1 MTTFFYHVGVKIGVV
16 GGEGVFDEGRVG
28 LEGLDDD
35 GGGRKVATTDAT
47 DDLSEKL
54 ESFFFGREVGEGK
67 SGVGLD
73 DADRGEA
80 GKVEATRNGLGA
92 DDDLDVAVFD
102 FGIERIEG
110 FAFFV
115 VGVKAGDTS
124 LSKKFVQLAFEEF
137 GAKTFMEDRGVVA
150 VGARGRDFFG
160 KAAGVAE
167 EGVSV
172 GVESE
177 GEETVGAES
186 LPTTVF
192 TESERGGAA
201 TVVVDKGLVAIFKV
215 FFDGV

>member
-1 MTTFFYHVGVKIGVV
+1 M
-16 GGEGVFDEGRVG
+16 
-28 LEGLDDD
+28 
-35 GGGRKVATTDAT
+35 
-47 DDLSEKL
+47 
-54 ESFFFGREVGEGK
+54 
-67 SGVGLD
+67 
-73 DADRGEA
+73 
-80 GKVEATRNGLGA
+80 
-92 DDDLDVAVFD
+92 
-102 FGIERIEG
+102 
-110 FAFFV
+110 
-115 VGVKAGDTS
+115 
-124 LSKKFVQLAFEEF
+124 
-137 GAKTFMEDRGVVA
+137 VA